1 MELIIRQASIEDLE
15 QLDEIEQICFPPKEA
30 ASCDTIESRLK
41 VYGRSFQLAELDG
54 KIIGFINGSIIN
66 DMVIHD
72 EHYGD
77 TSYHDVNGEYQS
89 IFGLCMLP
97 EYRKSGYAS
106 ALVNALINTAA
117 DSGRKGLTLCCKE
130 EKISYYEK
138 LGFVNHGK
146 SASDHGSAV
155 WYNMILKFNEG
166 TSYPVD

>member
-1 MELIIRQASIEDLE
+1 MELLIRQASLEDLDL
-15 QLDEIEQICFPPKEA
+15 LDEIEQICFPPKEA
-30 ASCDTIESRLK
+30 ASRDSLESRLM
-41 VYGRSFQLAELDG
+41 VYGSSFQLAALDG

-72 EHYGD
+72 EHYSD
-77 TSYHDVNGEYQS
+77 TSYHDPNGAYQS

-106 ALVNALINTAA
+106 ALVNALIKTTA

-130 EKISYYEK
+130 EKIPYYEK

-146 SASDHGSAV
+146 SVSDHGSAV
-155 WYNMILKFNEG
+155 WYNMILELN
-166 TSYPVD
+166 